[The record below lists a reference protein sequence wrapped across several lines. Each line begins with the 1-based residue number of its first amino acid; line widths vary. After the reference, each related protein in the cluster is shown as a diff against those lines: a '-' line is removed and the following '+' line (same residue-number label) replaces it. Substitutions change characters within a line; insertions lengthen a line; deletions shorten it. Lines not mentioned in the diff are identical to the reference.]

1 MFLKTLRKPQLRF
14 GLFVLVPILI
24 WYFVFSFRPVFMA
37 FRMALTDYDLLNP
50 TNSPFVG
57 LQHFNTIFTTYQL
70 FWTAVRNTLVY
81 AVGVN
86 LGMVPLAMVFAYCL
100 ANVYRGR
107 NFYQWAL
114 FIPVVVSMAAI
125 ALMFRFLMDPEVGPP
140 NQLLRAVG
148 LPTSKWL
155 TGRTSA
161 MYSVV
166 LVDVW
171 KAVGV
176 YTVLISAG
184 LLGIPKEIYDAAQVD
199 GCSGWQKFWRITLPL
214 LRRTLSL
221 VTILVV
227 IGSLQAYVSA
237 IILTGGGPARATYM
251 ISQFIVEESFTNMR
265 FGLAS
270 AASFVLFAAI
280 LIVTLLQLR
289 FLRAEWEY

>member
-1 MFLKTLRKPQLRF
+1 
-14 GLFVLVPILI
+14 
-24 WYFVFSFRPVFMA
+24 
-37 FRMALTDYDLLNP
+37 MALTDYSLLDP
-50 TNSPFVG
+50 SNSPFVG
-57 LQHFNTIFTTYQL
+57 LRHFNTIFTTYQL

-100 ANVYRGR
+100 ANVRRGR

-114 FIPVVVSMAAI
+114 FVPVVVSMAAI
-125 ALMFRFLMDPEVGPP
+125 ALMFRFLMDPGVGLL
-140 NQLLRAVG
+140 NQLLRTVG

-161 MYSVV
+161 MYSMVF
-166 LVDVW
+166 VDVW

-184 LLGIPKEIYDAAQVD
+184 LLGIPVEIYDAARVD
-199 GCSGWQKFWRITLPL
+199 GCNAWQKFWRITLPL
-214 LRRTLSL
+214 LGRTLSL

-237 IILTGGGPARATYM
+237 IVLTNGGPARATYM
-251 ISQFIVEESFTNMR
+251 ISQFIVAESFTNMR

-280 LIVTLLQLR
+280 LAVTLLQLR